1 MALNSKQK
9 ILAMFNRERT
19 PVPWLE
25 IAVDETVILRTLGKP
40 VSADLMETI
49 KPIDIS
55 WDDKVSFAQKIGL
68 DALGIYHWESFGSS
82 EDDSNPVLDRYPK
95 IHKREDL
102 KELHI
107 PRYDYEEL
115 HQQVIEANNA
125 IRGTGLALFVEFA
138 ICLEYV
144 VADLGFENL
153 CLQLFEDPD
162 FVEEIIN
169 RYTEYAIHLIEI
181 YNRMPEIDFIW
192 IGDDLAYNSGPFF
205 SPHMYEKFIFPSIRR
220 AVSKITKPW
229 VFHSDGNILPLM
241 DEIISWGP
249 KAIHPFEPGAMN
261 IFDVKKLYGDQISL
275 IGNLDVDDLARAP
288 QEIVVKKVKQLL
300 DSFAESGGYGF
311 SSGNA
316 LARYIDLDNLNV
328 VSQTIK
334 DFNKSFGMKI
344 AY

>member
-1 MALNSKQK
+1 
-9 ILAMFNRERT
+9 
-19 PVPWLE
+19 
-25 IAVDETVILRTLGKP
+25 
-40 VSADLMETI
+40 
-49 KPIDIS
+49 
-55 WDDKVSFAQKIGL
+55 
-68 DALGIYHWESFGSS
+68 
-82 EDDSNPVLDRYPK
+82 
-95 IHKREDL
+95 
-102 KELHI
+102 
-107 PRYDYEEL
+107 
-115 HQQVIEANNA
+115 
-125 IRGTGLALFVEFA
+125 VEFA

-261 IFDVKKLYGDQISL
+261 IFDIKKLYGDQISL